1 MGFFWVV
8 IYMKK
13 LIYIYNIK
21 IIRKMILYE
30 VEIGVIGY
38 VIVFWKVDSIFYIME
53 NCFVIFK

>member
-38 VIVFWKVDSIFYIME
+38 VIVFWKVDSIFWDIM
-53 NCFVIFK
+53 I